1 VQRPKELIV
10 LRYSIARKSLL
21 EGNIMI
27 KPKDLINH
35 AEGDPYPY
43 QREYENDTYHGQG
56 TLTLADGTIY
66 KGGFQ
71 EGRLQGQ
78 ED

>member
-1 VQRPKELIV
+1 
-10 LRYSIARKSLL
+10 
-21 EGNIMI
+21 MI
-27 KPKDLINH
+27 KPKDVINH

-66 KGGFQ
+66 KGGCQ